1 MDEVKKRRY
10 PRDLEKLKQLAERL
24 EYEIADRQEML
35 ADVRR
40 LKTEAENAEIVNTVK
55 KYNVSLEELAQFF
68 EERRNNVPGPSRIL
82 SKTEKEP
89 SELFDSEGYV
99 METEENDDE

>member
-1 MDEVKKRRY
+1 MKNGKDGWIAMAGCLSRRINHGRSEKAALS
-10 PRDLEKLKQLAERL
+10 PRSGKAER
-24 EYEIADRQEML
+24 
-35 ADVRR
+35 
-40 LKTEAENAEIVNTVK
+40 NAEIVNTVK

-99 METEENDDE
+99 METEENEDE

>member
-10 PRDLEKLKQLAERL
+10 PRDLEKLKELAERL

-55 KYNVSLEELAQFF
+55 KYNVSLEELAQFV
-68 EERRNNVPGPSRIL
+68 EERRNNVPRPSRIL

-99 METEENDDE
+99 METEENEDE

>member
-10 PRDLEKLKQLAERL
+10 PRDLEKLKELAERL

-40 LKTEAENAEIVNTVK
+40 LKTEAV
-55 KYNVSLEELAQFF
+55 
-68 EERRNNVPGPSRIL
+68 
-82 SKTEKEP
+82 
-89 SELFDSEGYV
+89 
-99 METEENDDE
+99 

>member
-1 MDEVKKRRY
+1 MARMAGLLWPAAFRGGLTMDEVKKRRY
-10 PRDLEKLKQLAERL
+10 PRDLEKLKELAERL

-55 KYNVSLEELAQFF
+55 K
-68 EERRNNVPGPSRIL
+68 
-82 SKTEKEP
+82 
-89 SELFDSEGYV
+89 
-99 METEENDDE
+99 

>member
-10 PRDLEKLKQLAERL
+10 PRDLEKLKELAERL

-35 ADVRR
+35 TDVRR

-68 EERRNNVPGPSRIL
+68 EERRNNDSGPSRIL
-82 SKTEKEP
+82 SKTDNKP
-89 SELFDSEGYV
+89 SNLYAPEGYV

>member
-10 PRDLEKLKQLAERL
+10 PRDLEKLKELAERL

-35 ADVRR
+35 TDVRR
-40 LKTEAENAEIVNTVK
+40 LKTEAENAKIVNTVK

-68 EERRNNVPGPSRIL
+68 EERRNNASGPSRIL
-82 SKTEKEP
+82 SKAENEP
-89 SELFDSEGYV
+89 SNLYDPEGYV

>member
-10 PRDLEKLKQLAERL
+10 PRDLEKLKELAERL

-68 EERRNNVPGPSRIL
+68 EVPGPSRIL